1 LQAIASHLHAV
12 LASSASNEEISE
24 ELSDMIG
31 YDDMDMIV
39 EILENR
45 TFVAAAVRANL
56 AFWQILFI
64 DVLTS

>member
-1 LQAIASHLHAV
+1 
-12 LASSASNEEISE
+12 
-24 ELSDMIG
+24 MIG

-64 DVLTS
+64 DMLTS